1 MPDNPTDRRMPP
13 SVIRVLLVILFI
25 IWSNAFTAVLH
36 LREIFRPEKLV
47 TARFAPVLLVCVIY
61 LLASRERRKESIEII
76 SDNPL
81 KIIGMGAF
89 GIAGYN
95 FFLFS
100 GQSGIK
106 PGAAALVTTLAPLF
120 TLLFSIFILKVKVPF
135 KRILGI
141 LIALAGM
148 YSVVKW
154 GGIGLRKASPVE
166 NSEIKYTLIT
176 SLAPVSW
183 SLYTIIGKK
192 LTESYQP
199 LTISALSLIIGTIPF
214 LFLADP
220 GFFRSISMM
229 GATHW
234 IALGH
239 LSLLCTIVGYWIWNT
254 ALKYLPATSVASFIY
269 LNPPLAAMF
278 GWLFFG
284 EKVTLFFL
292 IGSAVILFGL
302 YLTQKR
308 ENQ

>member
-1 MPDNPTDRRMPP
+1 MTGNSKDRSMPLNLMR
-13 SVIRVLLVILFI
+13 SLLVILFI

-36 LREIFRPEKLV
+36 LREIFSPPRLV

-61 LLASRERRKESIEII
+61 LLASRDRREESVRII
-76 SDNPL
+76 RDNPL
-81 KIIGMGAF
+81 RIVGMGAF

-106 PGAAALVTTLAPLF
+106 PGAAALITTLAPLF
-120 TLLFSIFILKVKVPF
+120 TLLFSIFILKVKVPL
-135 KRILGI
+135 KRIFGI

-154 GGIGLRKASPVE
+154 GGIGLQKAALIE

-192 LTESYQP
+192 LTESYEP
-199 LTISALSLIIGTIPF
+199 ITISALSLVIGTIPF
-214 LFLADP
+214 IFLADAD
-220 GFFRSISMM
+220 FFHSILMM

-234 IALGH
+234 IALAH

-254 ALKYLPATSVASFIY
+254 GLKYLSATSVASFIY

-284 EKVTLFFL
+284 EEVTPFFL
-292 IGSAVILFGL
+292 VGSAVILFGL

-308 ENQ
+308 ENK